1 MMAFDNMVAAQMV
14 KDLPVMQETWVR
26 PLSWKDPLE
35 KGMATLFSILSWRI
49 PRTEDPGGLQSVGRK
64 ESGMTE

>member
-1 MMAFDNMVAAQMV
+1 MV

-64 ESGMTE
+64 ESDTTEHDLFCFLI

>member
-1 MMAFDNMVAAQMV
+1 
-14 KDLPVMQETWVR
+14 MQETWVR

-49 PRTEDPGGLQSVGRK
+49 PRTEDPGGLQSVGRE
-64 ESGMTE
+64 ESDTTEHDLFCFFNLKC